1 MATYKRC
8 SVELLCL
15 GEKANC
21 KGDLALTDNTKL
33 YLCKLS
39 YEKTDK
45 LAHIYILSE
54 DKDEI
59 INTGDWYYD
68 TEDNRIDQLR
78 EDELTMS
85 YDRKIIA
92 TTNQVMRLPRL
103 PKGFIEK
110 FITTFNK
117 DEAIEFA
124 MVEYNT
130 YPIGNNGNIIGTDS
144 DYPYNKL
151 LCNFTIKY
159 DVKIDKGNYITI
171 KRIKD
176 TYTREEHIKDI
187 KTAVQ
192 DAISYPEKF
201 VTGICFDNSLFEKWL
216 EENL

>member
-1 MATYKRC
+1 MAKFKRC
-8 SVELLCL
+8 SVMFLCL

-68 TEDNRIDQLR
+68 TEDNRVDQLR

-92 TTNQVMRLPRL
+92 TTNLAMDLPRL

-110 FITTFNK
+110 YITTFNK

-124 MVEYNT
+124 MVEY
-130 YPIGNNGNIIGTDS
+130 INNSKEDIADGGK
-144 DYPYNKL
+144 YEL
-151 LCNFTIKY
+151 IKF
-159 DVKIDKGNYITI
+159 DKSNHITI

-201 VTGICFDNSLFEKWL
+201 VTGICFDNSLFNEWIEK
-216 EENL
+216 NL

>member
-8 SVELLCL
+8 SVMLLCL
-15 GEKANC
+15 GEKAIC
-21 KGDLALTDNTKL
+21 KGDLAIVNTNQRL
-33 YLCKLS
+33 YQLLVS
-39 YEKTDK
+39 NDRSSNPDK

-78 EDELTMS
+78 EDELCMS

-103 PKGFIEK
+103 PKVFIEK

-117 DEAIEFA
+117 DEYIEFA
-124 MVEYNT
+124 MVEYDEKRLNEDFSQT
-130 YPIGNNGNIIGTDS
+130 PV
-144 DYPYNKL
+144 L
-151 LCNFTIKY
+151 VTIEYFPK
-159 DVKIDKGNYITI
+159 VDKGNHITI

-201 VTGICFDNSLFEKWL
+201 VTGICFDNSLFDEWL
-216 EENL
+216 EKNL

>member
-8 SVELLCL
+8 SVMLLCL
-15 GEKANC
+15 GEKAIC
-21 KGDLALTDNTKL
+21 KGDLAIVNTNQRL
-33 YLCKLS
+33 YQLLVS
-39 YEKTDK
+39 NDRSSNPDK

-78 EDELTMS
+78 EDELCMS

-117 DEAIEFA
+117 DEYIEFA
-124 MVEYNT
+124 MVEYDEKRLNEDFSQT
-130 YPIGNNGNIIGTDS
+130 PV
-144 DYPYNKL
+144 L
-151 LCNFTIKY
+151 VTIEYFPK
-159 DVKIDKGNYITI
+159 VDKGNHITI

-201 VTGICFDNSLFEKWL
+201 VTGICFDNSLFDEWL
-216 EENL
+216 EKNL

>member
-117 DEAIEFA
+117 DEYIEFA
-124 MVEYNT
+124 MVEYDEKRLNEDFSQT
-130 YPIGNNGNIIGTDS
+130 PV
-144 DYPYNKL
+144 L
-151 LCNFTIKY
+151 VTIEYFPK
-159 DVKIDKGNYITI
+159 VDKGNHITI

-187 KTAVQ
+187 KIAVQ

-201 VTGICFDNSLFEKWL
+201 VTGICFDNSLFNEWIEK
-216 EENL
+216 NL